1 MIVALG
7 LAAAV
12 AYGGGG
18 GRVAGT
24 PGIQWERR
32 FEDALKKA
40 RASHKPIMVDFWAQW
55 CAWCHRLDKTTYVDP
70 AVVKLAD
77 DFVAVKVNSEG
88 DPRDV
93 AVAIRY
99 DVSSLP
105 TIMVISPEGRPIT
118 RVNGFVGPGQ
128 FPRVLEGA
136 RSVAGRV
143 IKWEETLAKNPKD
156 AEALT
161 GLGVHLF
168 EQDSFTESLDLLRRA
183 AQVDAKRPIQERKQT
198 RLLTGVILKAA
209 DKFPDAEGVLKQGLA
224 LQPDDAVYD
233 PKLLY
238 VLGMLYANWGRKDEA
253 RVILQQVLTLHAQSS
268 IAQKARDSLVALDSK
283 KDR

>member
-1 MIVALG
+1 MILTVG

-12 AYGGGG
+12 AFGGGG
-18 GRVAGT
+18 PAG
-24 PGIQWERR
+24 IRWERK

-40 RASHKPIMVDFWAQW
+40 RAADKPVMIDFWAEW
-55 CAWCHRLDKTTYVDP
+55 CGWCHRLDKTTYMDP
-70 AVVKLAD
+70 AVLALAK
-77 DFVAVKVNSEG
+77 DFVAVKVNTEG
-88 DPRDV
+88 EPRDV

-105 TIMVISPEGRPIT
+105 TIMVVSPRGRPIA

-136 RSVAGRV
+136 RDASRRV
-143 IKWEETLAKNPKD
+143 IAWENMIEKDPKD
-156 AEALT
+156 PEALT

-168 EQDSFTESLDLLRRA
+168 EQDSYAESLDLLRQA
-183 AQVDAKRPIQERKQT
+183 AKVDAQRPVQERKQT

-209 DKFPDAEGVLKQGLA
+209 DQFPEAETALKQGLA
-224 LQPDDAVYD
+224 VQPGDAVYD

-238 VLGMLYANWGRKDEA
+238 VLGMLYANWGRKEEA
-253 RVILQQVLTLHAQSS
+253 RTTLQQVLTAHAQSS
-268 IAQKARDSLVALDSK
+268 VAQKARDSLVSLEK
-283 KDR
+283 KKK

>member
-18 GRVAGT
+18 HA
-24 PGIQWERR
+24 PGIRWERR

-40 RASHKPIMVDFWAQW
+40 RTSHKPVIVDFWAQW
-55 CAWCHRLDKTTYVDP
+55 CGWCHRLDKTTYVDP
-70 AVVKLAD
+70 AVVKLSEG
-77 DFVAVKVNSEG
+77 FVAVKVNTEG
-88 DPRDV
+88 DPRDT

-105 TIMVISPEGRPIT
+105 TIMVISPEGRPVA

-128 FPRVLEGA
+128 FPRLLEGA
-136 RSVAGRV
+136 KEVATRV
-143 IKWEETLAKNPKD
+143 IKWEVALDKNPKD
-156 AEALT
+156 PEALT

-168 EQDSFTESLDLLRRA
+168 EQDSFAESLELLRRS

-209 DKFPDAEGVLKQGLA
+209 DRFSEAEAALKQGLG

-253 RVILQQVLTLHAQSS
+253 RGILQQVLTLHAQSS

-283 KDR
+283 KN

>member
-1 MIVALG
+1 MILTVG
-7 LAAAV
+7 LAAAM
-12 AYGGGG
+12 AFGGGG
-18 GRVAGT
+18 HG
-24 PGIQWERR
+24 PGGIRWERK

-40 RASHKPIMVDFWAQW
+40 RAAHKPVIIDFWAQW
-55 CAWCHRLDKTTYVDP
+55 CGWCHRLDKTTYMDP
-70 AVVKLAD
+70 AVVELSK
-77 DFVAVKVNSEG
+77 DFVAVKVNTEG
-88 DPRDV
+88 EPRDV

-105 TIMVISPEGRPIT
+105 TIMVVSPQGRPIT

-136 RSVAGRV
+136 RDVARRV
-143 IKWEETLAKNPKD
+143 IAWERALEKDPKE

-168 EQDSFTESLDLLRRA
+168 EQDSYAESLDLLRQA
-183 AQVDAKRPIQERKQT
+183 AKVDAKRPVEERKQT

-209 DKFPDAEGVLKQGLA
+209 DQFPEAETALKQGLA
-224 LQPDDAVYD
+224 VQPADGVYD

-253 RVILQQVLTLHAQSS
+253 RSTLQQVLNMYAQSS
-268 IAQKARDSLVALDSK
+268 VAQKARDSLVSLEK
-283 KDR
+283 KK

>member
-18 GRVAGT
+18 HAG
-24 PGIQWERR
+24 PGIKWERR
-32 FEDALKKA
+32 FDDALRKA
-40 RASHKPIMVDFWAQW
+40 RTAHKPIMIDFWAQW
-55 CAWCHRLDKTTYVDP
+55 CGWCHRLDKTTYVDP
-70 AVVKLAD
+70 AVVRLAD
-77 DFVAVKVNSEG
+77 AFVAVKVNTEG
-88 DPRDV
+88 DPRDT

-105 TIMVISPEGRPIT
+105 TIMVVSPEGRPIA

-136 RSVAGRV
+136 RDVARRV
-143 IKWEETLAKNPKD
+143 IKWETALEKNPKD

-168 EQDSFTESLDLLRRA
+168 EQDSFAESLELLRRA
-183 AQVDAKRPIQERKQT
+183 AEVDTRRPIQERKQT
-198 RLLTGVILKAA
+198 RLLSGVILKAA
-209 DKFPDAEGVLKQGLA
+209 DRFPEAETALKEGLG

-283 KDR
+283 KDRP

>member
-7 LAAAV
+7 FAAAV

-18 GRVAGT
+18 HATAG
-24 PGIQWERR
+24 IHWERR

-40 RASHKPIMVDFWAQW
+40 RTSHKPVIVDFWAQW
-55 CAWCHRLDKTTYVDP
+55 CGWCHRLDKTTYVDP
-70 AVVKLAD
+70 AVVKLSEG
-77 DFVAVKVNSEG
+77 FVAVKVNTEG
-88 DPRDV
+88 DPRET

-105 TIMVISPEGRPIT
+105 TIMVISPEGRPIA

-128 FPRVLEGA
+128 FPRLLEGA
-136 RSVAGRV
+136 KDMATRV
-143 IKWEETLAKNPKD
+143 IKWEVALDKNPKD

-168 EQDSFTESLDLLRRA
+168 EQDSFAESLELLRRA

-209 DKFPDAEGVLKQGLA
+209 DRFPEAETVLKQGLG

-238 VLGMLYANWGRKDEA
+238 VLGMLYANWGRRDEA

-283 KDR
+283 KN

>member
-18 GRVAGT
+18 HA
-24 PGIQWERR
+24 PGIRWERR

-40 RASHKPIMVDFWAQW
+40 RTSHKPVIVDFWAQW
-55 CAWCHRLDKTTYVDP
+55 CGWCHRLDKTTYVDP
-70 AVVKLAD
+70 AVVKLSEG
-77 DFVAVKVNSEG
+77 FVAVKVNTEG
-88 DPRDV
+88 DPRDT

-105 TIMVISPEGRPIT
+105 TIMVISPEGRPVA

-128 FPRVLEGA
+128 FPRLLEGA
-136 RSVAGRV
+136 KEVATRV
-143 IKWEETLAKNPKD
+143 IKWEVALDKNPKD
-156 AEALT
+156 PEALT

-168 EQDSFTESLDLLRRA
+168 EQDSFAESLELLRRS

-209 DKFPDAEGVLKQGLA
+209 DRFSEAEAALRQGLG

-253 RVILQQVLTLHAQSS
+253 RGILQQVLTLHAQSS

-283 KDR
+283 KN

>member
-1 MIVALG
+1 MIVVLG
-7 LAAAV
+7 IAAAV

-18 GRVAGT
+18 HGG
-24 PGIQWERR
+24 PGVKWERR

-40 RASHKPIMVDFWAQW
+40 RATHKPVMIDFWAQW
-55 CAWCHRLDKTTYVDP
+55 CGWCHRLDKTTYVDP
-70 AVVKLAD
+70 AVVKLAEQ
-77 DFVAVKVNSEG
+77 FVAVKVNTEG
-88 DPRDV
+88 DPRDT

-105 TIMVISPEGRPIT
+105 TIMVISPGGRPIA

-136 RSVAGRV
+136 KDVATRV
-143 IKWEETLAKNPKD
+143 IKWEVALEKNPKD

-168 EQDSFTESLDLLRRA
+168 EQDSFAESLELLRRA
-183 AQVDAKRPIQERKQT
+183 AHVDAKRPIEERKQT

-209 DKFPDAEGVLKQGLA
+209 DRFPEAETALKQGLG
-224 LQPDDAVYD
+224 LQPADAVYD

-238 VLGMLYANWGRKDEA
+238 VLGMLYANWGRRDEA

-283 KDR
+283 KDRP

>member
-12 AYGGGG
+12 SFGGGHAT
-18 GRVAGT
+18 AG
-24 PGIQWERR
+24 IRWEGR

-40 RASHKPIMVDFWAQW
+40 RASHKPVIVDFWAQW
-55 CAWCHRLDKTTYVDP
+55 CGWCHRLDKTTYVDP
-70 AVVKLAD
+70 AVVKLAEG
-77 DFVAVKVNSEG
+77 FVAVKVNTEG
-88 DPRDV
+88 DPRDT

-99 DVSSLP
+99 DVSNLP
-105 TIMVISPEGRPIT
+105 TIMVISPEGRPIA

-136 RSVAGRV
+136 KDVATRV
-143 IKWEETLAKNPKD
+143 IKWEVGLDKNPKD

-168 EQDSFTESLDLLRRA
+168 EQDSFAESLELLRRA
-183 AQVDAKRPIQERKQT
+183 GQVDAKRPIQERKQT

-209 DKFPDAEGVLKQGLA
+209 DKFPEAETVLKQGLG

-268 IAQKARDSLVALDSK
+268 IAQKARDSLVSLDSK
-283 KDR
+283 KN

>member
-1 MIVALG
+1 MILTLG
-7 LAAAV
+7 FAAAI
-12 AYGGGG
+12 AFGGGVHG
-18 GRVAGT
+18 PAG
-24 PGIQWERR
+24 IRWERK

-40 RASHKPIMVDFWAQW
+40 RAARKPVMIDFWAEW
-55 CAWCHRLDKTTYVDP
+55 CGWCHRLDKTTYVDP
-70 AVVKLAD
+70 AVLKLAE
-77 DFVAVKVNSEG
+77 DFVAVKVNTEG
-88 DPRDV
+88 EPRDV

-105 TIMVISPEGRPIT
+105 TIMVVSPQGRPIA

-136 RSVAGRV
+136 RDVSRRV
-143 IKWEETLAKNPKD
+143 IAWESTLEKDPKD
-156 AEALT
+156 PEALT

-168 EQDSFTESLDLLRRA
+168 EQDSYAESLELLRQA
-183 AQVDAKRPIQERKQT
+183 AKVDAKRPVQERKQT

-209 DKFPDAEGVLKQGLA
+209 DQFPEAETALKHGLGIPPA
-224 LQPDDAVYD
+224 DSVYD

-253 RVILQQVLTLHAQSS
+253 RAILQQVLSAHAQSS
-268 IAQKARDSLVALDSK
+268 VAQKARDSLVSLEK
-283 KDR
+283 NK

>member
-18 GRVAGT
+18 HAAT
-24 PGIQWERR
+24 GIRWERR

-40 RASHKPIMVDFWAQW
+40 RASHKPVIVDFWAQW
-55 CAWCHRLDKTTYVDP
+55 CGWCHRLDKTTYVDP
-70 AVVKLAD
+70 AVVKLAEG
-77 DFVAVKVNSEG
+77 FVAVKVNTEG
-88 DPRDV
+88 DPRET

-99 DVSSLP
+99 DVSNLP
-105 TIMVISPEGRPIT
+105 TIMVISPEGRPIA

-128 FPRVLEGA
+128 FPRLLEGA
-136 RSVAGRV
+136 KDVATRV
-143 IKWEETLAKNPKD
+143 ITWEVGLDKNPKD

-168 EQDSFTESLDLLRRA
+168 EQDSFAESLELLRRA

-209 DKFPDAEGVLKQGLA
+209 DKFPEAETVLKQGLG
-224 LQPDDAVYD
+224 LQPDAVYD

-238 VLGMLYANWGRKDEA
+238 VLGMLYANWGRKEEA

-283 KDR
+283 KDRP

>member
-18 GRVAGT
+18 HT
-24 PGIQWERR
+24 TTGIRWEHR

-40 RASHKPIMVDFWAQW
+40 RTAHKPVIVDFWAQW
-55 CAWCHRLDKTTYVDP
+55 CGWCHRLDKTTYVDP
-70 AVVKLAD
+70 AVVKLAEG
-77 DFVAVKVNSEG
+77 FVSVKVNIEG
-88 DPRDV
+88 EPRET

-99 DVSSLP
+99 DVSNLP
-105 TIMVISPEGRPIT
+105 TIMVISPEGRPIA

-128 FPRVLEGA
+128 FPRLLEGA
-136 RSVAGRV
+136 KDVATRV
-143 IKWEETLAKNPKD
+143 IKWEVDLEKNPKD

-168 EQDSFTESLDLLRRA
+168 EQDAFAESLELLRRA
-183 AQVDAKRPIQERKQT
+183 AQVDAKRPMQERKQT

-209 DKFPDAEGVLKQGLA
+209 DKFPEAETVLKQGLG

-283 KDR
+283 KN

>member
-1 MIVALG
+1 MIAVLG
-7 LAAAV
+7 LAAAL
-12 AYGGGG
+12 AHGGGH
-18 GRVAGT
+18 AA
-24 PGIQWERR
+24 PGIRWERR
-32 FEDALKKA
+32 FEEALKKA
-40 RASHKPIMVDFWAQW
+40 RASHKPVMVDFWAQW
-55 CAWCHRLDKTTYVDP
+55 CGWCHRLDKTTYVDP
-70 AVVKLAD
+70 AVVRLAE
-77 DFVAVKVNSEG
+77 DFVAVKVNTEG
-88 DPRDV
+88 DPRDT

-105 TIMVISPEGRPIT
+105 TIMVISPAGRPIT

-136 RSVAGRV
+136 RDLAGRV
-143 IKWEETLAKNPKD
+143 IKWETALEKNAKD

-168 EQDSFTESLDLLRRA
+168 EQDSFAESLDLLRRA
-183 AQVDAKRPIQERKQT
+183 AQVDGRRPIEERKQT

-209 DKFPDAEGVLKQGLA
+209 DQFPDAEVALKQGLA
-224 LQPDDAVYD
+224 LQPADAVYD

-283 KDR
+283 KDRP

>member
-12 AYGGGG
+12 AYGAGGH
-18 GRVAGT
+18 APT
-24 PGIQWERR
+24 GIRWERR
-32 FEDALKKA
+32 FEDALRKA
-40 RASHKPIMVDFWAQW
+40 RAAHKPVIVDFWAQW
-55 CAWCHRLDKTTYVDP
+55 CGWCHRLDKTTYVDP
-70 AVVKLAD
+70 AVVKLAE
-77 DFVAVKVNSEG
+77 DFVAVKVNTEG
-88 DPRDV
+88 DPRET

-99 DVSSLP
+99 DVSNLP
-105 TIMVISPEGRPIT
+105 TIMVISPEGRPIA

-128 FPRVLEGA
+128 FPRLLEGA
-136 RSVAGRV
+136 KDVAIRV
-143 IKWEETLAKNPKD
+143 IKWEVGLDKNPKD

-168 EQDSFTESLDLLRRA
+168 EQDSFAESLELLRRA

-198 RLLTGVILKAA
+198 RLLTGVILKAT
-209 DKFPDAEGVLKQGLA
+209 DNFPEAETALKQGLG

-283 KDR
+283 KDRP

>member
-18 GRVAGT
+18 HAT
-24 PGIQWERR
+24 TGIRWERR

-40 RASHKPIMVDFWAQW
+40 RTSHKPVIVDFWAQW
-55 CAWCHRLDKTTYVDP
+55 CGWCHRLDKTTYVDP
-70 AVVKLAD
+70 AVVKLSEG
-77 DFVAVKVNSEG
+77 FVAVKVNTEG
-88 DPRDV
+88 DPRET

-105 TIMVISPEGRPIT
+105 TIMVISPEGRPIA

-128 FPRVLEGA
+128 FPRLLEGA
-136 RSVAGRV
+136 KDMATRV
-143 IKWEETLAKNPKD
+143 IKWEVALDKNPKD

-168 EQDSFTESLDLLRRA
+168 EQDSFAESLELLRRA

-209 DKFPDAEGVLKQGLA
+209 DKFPEAETVLKQGLG
-224 LQPDDAVYD
+224 LRPDDALYD

-283 KDR
+283 KDRP

>member
-1 MIVALG
+1 MILTLG
-7 LAAAV
+7 FAAAM
-12 AYGGGG
+12 AFGGGG
-18 GRVAGT
+18 PAG
-24 PGIQWERR
+24 IKWERK

-40 RASHKPIMVDFWAQW
+40 RAADKPVMIDFWAQW
-55 CAWCHRLDKTTYVDP
+55 CGWCHRLDKTTYMDP
-70 AVVKLAD
+70 TVVELAR
-77 DFVAVKVNSEG
+77 DFVAVKVNTEG
-88 DPRDV
+88 EPRDV

-105 TIMVISPEGRPIT
+105 TIMVVSPRGRPIA

-136 RSVAGRV
+136 RGAARRV
-143 IKWEETLAKNPKD
+143 IAWENMIEKDPKD

-168 EQDSFTESLDLLRRA
+168 EQDSYAESLELLRQA
-183 AQVDAKRPIQERKQT
+183 ARVDAKRPIPERKQT

-209 DKFPDAEGVLKQGLA
+209 DQFPEAETALKQGLA
-224 LQPDDAVYD
+224 VQPADTVYD

-253 RVILQQVLTLHAQSS
+253 RTILQRVLTAHAQSS
-268 IAQKARDSLVALDSK
+268 VAQKARDSLVSLEK
-283 KDR
+283 KK

>member
-18 GRVAGT
+18 HAT
-24 PGIQWERR
+24 PGIRWERR

-55 CAWCHRLDKTTYVDP
+55 CGWCHRLDKTTYVDP
-70 AVVKLAD
+70 AVVKLSE

-143 IKWEETLAKNPKD
+143 IKWEEALEKNPKD

-168 EQDSFTESLDLLRRA
+168 EQDSFQESLDLLRRA
-183 AQVDAKRPIQERKQT
+183 AQFDAKRPIQERKQT

-209 DKFPDAEGVLKQGLA
+209 DKFSDAEGVLKQGIA

-283 KDR
+283 KDQP

>member
-1 MIVALG
+1 M
-7 LAAAV
+7 
-12 AYGGGG
+12 
-18 GRVAGT
+18 
-24 PGIQWERR
+24 
-32 FEDALKKA
+32 
-40 RASHKPIMVDFWAQW
+40 
-55 CAWCHRLDKTTYVDP
+55 DP
-70 AVVKLAD
+70 AVVKLAE
-77 DFVAVKVNSEG
+77 DFVAVKVNTEG
-88 DPRDV
+88 DPRDT

-105 TIMVISPEGRPIT
+105 TIMVVSPEGRPIT

-128 FPRVLEGA
+128 FPRVLEDA
-136 RSVAGRV
+136 RDVAGRV
-143 IKWEETLAKNPKD
+143 IKWEGALEKNPKD
-156 AEALT
+156 PEALT

-168 EQDSFTESLDLLRRA
+168 EQDSFAESLELLRRA

-209 DKFPDAEGVLKQGLA
+209 DRFREAETTLKEGLG
-224 LQPDDAVYD
+224 LQPDDTVYN

-253 RVILQQVLTLHAQSS
+253 RVLLQQVLTLHAQSS

-283 KDR
+283 KDRP

>member
-1 MIVALG
+1 MILTVG

-12 AYGGGG
+12 AFGGGG
-18 GRVAGT
+18 PAG
-24 PGIQWERR
+24 IRWERK

-40 RASHKPIMVDFWAQW
+40 RAAGKPVMIDFWAEW
-55 CAWCHRLDKTTYVDP
+55 CGWCHRLDKTTYMDP
-70 AVVKLAD
+70 AVLALAK
-77 DFVAVKVNSEG
+77 DFVAVKVNTEG
-88 DPRDV
+88 EPRDV

-105 TIMVISPEGRPIT
+105 TIMVVSPRGRPIA

-136 RSVAGRV
+136 RDASRRV
-143 IKWEETLAKNPKD
+143 IAWENMIEKDPKD
-156 AEALT
+156 PEALT

-168 EQDSFTESLDLLRRA
+168 EQDSYAESLDLLRQA
-183 AQVDAKRPIQERKQT
+183 AKVDAQRPVQERKQT

-209 DKFPDAEGVLKQGLA
+209 DQFPEAETALKQGLA
-224 LQPDDAVYD
+224 VQPGDAVYD

-238 VLGMLYANWGRKDEA
+238 VLGMLYANWGRKEEA
-253 RVILQQVLTLHAQSS
+253 RTTLQQVLTAHAQSS
-268 IAQKARDSLVALDSK
+268 VAQKARDSLVSLEK
-283 KDR
+283 KKK

>member
-18 GRVAGT
+18 HA
-24 PGIQWERR
+24 PGIRWERR

-40 RASHKPIMVDFWAQW
+40 RTSHKPVIVDFWAQW
-55 CAWCHRLDKTTYVDP
+55 CGWCHRLDKTTYVDP
-70 AVVKLAD
+70 AVVKLSEG
-77 DFVAVKVNSEG
+77 FVAVKVNTEG
-88 DPRDV
+88 DPRET

-105 TIMVISPEGRPIT
+105 TIMVISPEGRPIA

-128 FPRVLEGA
+128 FPRLLEGA
-136 RSVAGRV
+136 KDVAARV
-143 IKWEETLAKNPKD
+143 IKWEVGLDKNPKD

-168 EQDSFTESLDLLRRA
+168 EQDSFAESLELLRRA
-183 AQVDAKRPIQERKQT
+183 GQVDAKRPIQERKQT
-198 RLLTGVILKAA
+198 RLLAGVILKAA
-209 DKFPDAEGVLKQGLA
+209 DKFPEAETVLKQGLG

-238 VLGMLYANWGRKDEA
+238 VLGMLYANWGRTAEA
-253 RVILQQVLTLHAQSS
+253 RVMLQQVLTLHAQSS
-268 IAQKARDSLVALDSK
+268 IAQKARDSLVSLDK
-283 KDR
+283 K

>member
-1 MIVALG
+1 MIAVLS

-18 GRVAGT
+18 GGHST
-24 PGIQWERR
+24 PGIKWERR

-40 RASHKPIMVDFWAQW
+40 RAAHKPVMIDFWAQW
-55 CAWCHRLDKTTYVDP
+55 CGWCHRLDKTTYVDP
-70 AVVKLAD
+70 AVVKLSES
-77 DFVAVKVNSEG
+77 FVAVKVNSEG
-88 DPRDV
+88 EPRDV
-93 AVAIRY
+93 AVAIKY

-105 TIMVISPEGRPIT
+105 TIMVISPEGRPIA

-136 RSVAGRV
+136 RDVAARV
-143 IKWEETLAKNPKD
+143 IKWETALDKNPKD

-168 EQDSFTESLDLLRRA
+168 EQDSFVESLELLRKA
-183 AQVDAKRPIQERKQT
+183 ADVDGKRPIQERKQT

-209 DKFPDAEGVLKQGLA
+209 DRFPDAETALKQGIG
-224 LQPDDAVYD
+224 LQPEDAVYD

-253 RVILQQVLTLHAQSS
+253 RTTLQQVLTLHAQSS
-268 IAQKARDSLVALDSK
+268 VAQKARDSLVALDSK
-283 KDR
+283 RDKP

>member
-1 MIVALG
+1 MILTLG
-7 LAAAV
+7 FAAAI
-12 AYGGGG
+12 AFGGGG
-18 GRVAGT
+18 SGPAG
-24 PGIQWERR
+24 IRWERK

-40 RASHKPIMVDFWAQW
+40 RAARKPVMIDFWAQW
-55 CAWCHRLDKTTYVDP
+55 CGWCHRLDKTTYVDP
-70 AVVKLAD
+70 AVLKLAE
-77 DFVAVKVNSEG
+77 DFVAVKVNTEG
-88 DPRDV
+88 EPRDV

-105 TIMVISPEGRPIT
+105 TIMVVSPHGRPIA

-136 RSVAGRV
+136 RDVSRRV
-143 IKWEETLAKNPKD
+143 IAWESTLEKDPKD
-156 AEALT
+156 PAALT

-168 EQDSFTESLDLLRRA
+168 EQDSYAESLELLRQA
-183 AQVDAKRPIQERKQT
+183 AKVDAKRPVQERKQT

-209 DKFPDAEGVLKQGLA
+209 DEFPEAETALKQGLVI
-224 LQPDDAVYD
+224 QPADSVYD

-253 RVILQQVLTLHAQSS
+253 RATLQQVLNAYAQSS
-268 IAQKARDSLVALDSK
+268 VAQKARDSLVSLEK
-283 KDR
+283 KQ

>member
-18 GRVAGT
+18 HAT
-24 PGIQWERR
+24 TGIRWERR

-40 RASHKPIMVDFWAQW
+40 RASHKPVIVDFWAQW
-55 CAWCHRLDKTTYVDP
+55 CGWCHRLDKTTYVDP
-70 AVVKLAD
+70 AVVKLAEG
-77 DFVAVKVNSEG
+77 FVAVKVNTEG
-88 DPRDV
+88 DPRET

-99 DVSSLP
+99 DVSNLP
-105 TIMVISPEGRPIT
+105 TIMVISPEGRPIA

-128 FPRVLEGA
+128 FPRLLEGA
-136 RSVAGRV
+136 KDVATRV
-143 IKWEETLAKNPKD
+143 IKWEVALDQNPKD

-168 EQDSFTESLDLLRRA
+168 EQDSFAESLELLRRA
-183 AQVDAKRPIQERKQT
+183 APVDAKRPIQERKQT

-209 DKFPDAEGVLKQGLA
+209 DKFPEAETVLKQGLG

-283 KDR
+283 KDRP

>member
-1 MIVALG
+1 
-7 LAAAV
+7 
-12 AYGGGG
+12 
-18 GRVAGT
+18 
-24 PGIQWERR
+24 
-32 FEDALKKA
+32 
-40 RASHKPIMVDFWAQW
+40 
-55 CAWCHRLDKTTYVDP
+55 
-70 AVVKLAD
+70 
-77 DFVAVKVNSEG
+77 
-88 DPRDV
+88 
-93 AVAIRY
+93 
-99 DVSSLP
+99 
-105 TIMVISPEGRPIT
+105 
-118 RVNGFVGPGQ
+118 
-128 FPRVLEGA
+128 
-136 RSVAGRV
+136 
-143 IKWEETLAKNPKD
+143 
-156 AEALT
+156 LT

-224 LQPDDAVYD
+224 LQPEDAVYD